1 MKRLLRL
8 KAATIVVILVSISP
22 AEALFGSE
30 CKKPKSTHSQYLTE
44 YRKQLGAEKT
54 AEIKFVSQRKRDY
67 QQCLKNPKAFLL
79 SRNLK
84 ALSQDKAG
92 CGLWEIFYARAE
104 SPQVTGRSSVE
115 AYTDAMLIVT
125 SYKKCFDPSVYI
137 EAVKWLKA
145 NPK

>member
-1 MKRLLRL
+1 MKRLLGL
-8 KAATIVVILVSISP
+8 IATAIVVILVSISP

-30 CKKPKSTHSQYLTE
+30 CKKPKSTHSQYLIE
-44 YRKQLGAEKT
+44 YRKQLSAEKT
-54 AEIKFVSQRKRDY
+54 AEIKFISQRKRDY
-67 QQCLKNPKAFLL
+67 QQCLMNPKAFLL

-84 ALSQDKAG
+84 AVSRDKAG
-92 CGLWEIFYARAE
+92 CGLWEMFYARAE
-104 SPQVTGRSSVE
+104 SPKIMGRSSAV
-115 AYTDAMLIVT
+115 AYADAMLIVS

>member
-1 MKRLLRL
+1 MKRILRL
-8 KAATIVVILVSISP
+8 TAATIVVILVSISP

-30 CKKPKSTHSQYLTE
+30 CKKPKSTHSRYLTE

-54 AEIKFVSQRKRDY
+54 TEIKFVSQRKRDY

-79 SRNLK
+79 LRNLK

-92 CGLWEIFYARAE
+92 CGLWEMFYAHTE
-104 SPQVTGRSSVE
+104 SPKIMGRSSVS
-115 AYTDAMLIVT
+115 AYADAMLIVK
-125 SYKKCFDPSVYI
+125 SYQKCFEPSVYI

-145 NPK
+145 NQK